1 VAVRPGARYR
11 LSGAVARER
20 YLDPMSSLSGT
31 SLSAD
36 ELALLERFAEVARS
50 RLGDALHAIWLFG
63 SRARGEPP
71 AHEDSDVDLLVLVDD
86 ASWEGKNRVH
96 AALVEAAAALRL
108 ESLSP
113 WFAIHIHTP
122 EWLEG
127 RRAIKS
133 FFIAE
138 VDRDKVVIRGSP

>member
-1 VAVRPGARYR
+1 MPTLA
-11 LSGAVARER
+11 E
-20 YLDPMSSLSGT
+20 T

-36 ELALLERFAEVARS
+36 ERALLERFAAVATA
-50 RLGDALHAIWLFG
+50 RLGQGIRSIWLFG

-86 ASWEGKNRVH
+86 ASWEGKRRVH
-96 AALVEAAAALRL
+96 EAFDEAATELGL
-108 ESLSP
+108 ERLSP
-113 WFAIHIHTP
+113 WFAVHIETSA
-122 EWLEG
+122 WLEG

-138 VDRDKVVIRGSP
+138 VDRDKIVIAGSA